1 MRNIKK
7 LLTLTSLFLVLFSFP
22 TAATAAADSE
32 KFQFQLDLSSVD
44 ELLPGDLSEHI
55 LLVQNHTDRRLAYM
69 VESVTFTGSEALAEE
84 LELSLLDGEKAFL
97 HGTVASLSGTDSF
110 EQILT
115 HPAGREQQLTLRL
128 HLRKEATNA
137 VAGNTLTL
145 SICFSGTDAPLQERP
160 PEETE
165 KPPETETPTETQKP
179 PGTAE
184 PDETMKPPPSSGAGT
199 QDVENASDGR
209 PSGGSQTGGGGHG
222 GTSIRGEGYD
232 GKTHGLHAEDPP
244 GTLMDQ
250 LMEWID
256 RIYEHPENLV
266 ETAAR
271 PYGAA
276 EKHPAELS
284 GMASKPDVS
293 GISKP
298 STEDRKYTKKE
309 LPETR
314 RKAAGAGAER
324 NFSAVE
330 SAGKK
335 ENEKKNGTTN
345 DGGNARLALR
355 IRDVSPKHAS
365 VQISTEGGSGTIQ
378 DPVTLYIGPTQREK
392 VLLVTCLFLF
402 ILLLILIIMKCWL
415 LYRATQSENQED
427 SAYASTEQSV

>member
-1 MRNIKK
+1 
-7 LLTLTSLFLVLFSFP
+7 
-22 TAATAAADSE
+22 
-32 KFQFQLDLSSVD
+32 
-44 ELLPGDLSEHI
+44 
-55 LLVQNHTDRRLAYM
+55 M
-69 VESVTFTGSEALAEE
+69 VETVSFTGSEALAEE

-97 HGTVASLSGTDSF
+97 HGTVASLSRTDSF

-184 PDETMKPPPSSGAGT
+184 PEETMKPPPSSGAGT

-209 PSGGSQTGGGGHG
+209 PSGGSQAGGGGHG

-298 STEDRKYTKKE
+298 STEGRKYTKKE

-324 NFSAVE
+324 NFSAAE

-335 ENEKKNGTTN
+335 EHEKKNGTTN

-402 ILLLILIIMKCWL
+402 ILLLILIIIKCWL

>member
-22 TAATAAADSE
+22 AAATAAADSE

-97 HGTVASLSGTDSF
+97 HGTVASLSRTDSF

-145 SICFSGTDAPLQERP
+145 SICFSGTDAPLKERP
-160 PEETE
+160 SE
-165 KPPETETPTETQKP
+165 
-179 PGTAE
+179 
-184 PDETMKPPPSSGAGT
+184 
-199 QDVENASDGR
+199 
-209 PSGGSQTGGGGHG
+209 GSQTGGGGHG

-256 RIYEHPENLV
+256 RIYAHPEDLV
-266 ETAAR
+266 ETASR

-276 EKHPAELS
+276 EKHPAERS
-284 GMASKPDVS
+284 GIDSKPDVS

-298 STEDRKYTKKE
+298 SLEERKCTKKE

-324 NFSAVE
+324 DFSAAK
-330 SAGKK
+330 SAGKT

-392 VLLVTCLFLF
+392 VLLVICLVLF
-402 ILLLILIIMKCWL
+402 VLLLILIIMKCWL

>member
-69 VESVTFTGSEALAEE
+69 VETVSFTGSEALAEE

-97 HGTVASLSGTDSF
+97 HGTVASLSRTDSF

-137 VAGNTLTL
+137 VAGHTLTL
-145 SICFSGTDAPLQERP
+145 SICFFGTDAPLQERP

-184 PDETMKPPPSSGAGT
+184 PEETMKPPPSSGTGT

-209 PSGGSQTGGGGHG
+209 PSGGSQAGGGGHG

-276 EKHPAELS
+276 EKHPVELS

-293 GISKP
+293 GIAKP

-324 NFSAVE
+324 NFSAAE

-355 IRDVSPKHAS
+355 IRDVNPKHAS

-378 DPVTLYIGPTQREK
+378 NPVTLYIGPTQREK

>member
-1 MRNIKK
+1 
-7 LLTLTSLFLVLFSFP
+7 
-22 TAATAAADSE
+22 
-32 KFQFQLDLSSVD
+32 
-44 ELLPGDLSEHI
+44 
-55 LLVQNHTDRRLAYM
+55 
-69 VESVTFTGSEALAEE
+69 
-84 LELSLLDGEKAFL
+84 
-97 HGTVASLSGTDSF
+97 
-110 EQILT
+110 
-115 HPAGREQQLTLRL
+115 
-128 HLRKEATNA
+128 
-137 VAGNTLTL
+137 
-145 SICFSGTDAPLQERP
+145 
-160 PEETE
+160 
-165 KPPETETPTETQKP
+165 
-179 PGTAE
+179 
-184 PDETMKPPPSSGAGT
+184 
-199 QDVENASDGR
+199 
-209 PSGGSQTGGGGHG
+209 
-222 GTSIRGEGYD
+222 
-232 GKTHGLHAEDPP
+232 
-244 GTLMDQ
+244 MDQ

-256 RIYEHPENLV
+256 RIYEHPENMV

-298 STEDRKYTKKE
+298 STEGRKYTKKE

-324 NFSAVE
+324 NFSAAE

-335 ENEKKNGTTN
+335 EHEKKNGTTN

-378 DPVTLYIGPTQREK
+378 DPVTLYIGLTQREK

>member
-22 TAATAAADSE
+22 VSATAATDSE
-32 KFQFQLDLSSVD
+32 KFQFQLDISSAD
-44 ELLPGDLSEHI
+44 ELLPGDISEHI

-97 HGTVASLSGTDSF
+97 HGTVASLSRTDSF

-145 SICFSGTDAPLQERP
+145 SICFSGTDAPLKERP

-165 KPPETETPTETQKP
+165 NPPETETPTETQKP
-179 PGTAE
+179 LVTAE
-184 PDETMKPPPSSGAGT
+184 PEETMKPPPSSGAGT

-209 PSGGSQTGGGGHG
+209 PSGGSQTGSGGHG
-222 GTSIRGEGYD
+222 GTSIC
-232 GKTHGLHAEDPP
+232 GK
-244 GTLMDQ
+244 
-250 LMEWID
+250 
-256 RIYEHPENLV
+256 RS
-266 ETAAR
+266 
-271 PYGAA
+271 
-276 EKHPAELS
+276 S
-284 GMASKPDVS
+284 GHREY
-293 GISKP
+293 
-298 STEDRKYTKKE
+298 TED
-309 LPETR
+309 TR

-324 NFSAVE
+324 NFSAAE

-378 DPVTLYIGPTQREK
+378 DPITLYIGPTQREK
-392 VLLVTCLFLF
+392 ALLVTCRFLF
-402 ILLLILIIMKCWL
+402 ILLLILIIIKCWL
-415 LYRATQSENQED
+415 LYRATQSETQEGRE
-427 SAYASTEQSV
+427 YASTEQGV

>member
-22 TAATAAADSE
+22 AAATAVVDSE

-97 HGTVASLSGTDSF
+97 HGTVASLSRTDSF

-137 VAGNTLTL
+137 VAGNMLTL
-145 SICFSGTDAPLQERP
+145 SICFSGTDAPLKERP
-160 PEETE
+160 PEET
-165 KPPETETPTETQKP
+165 KNPPETETPTETQKP
-179 PGTAE
+179 PVTAE
-184 PDETMKPPPSSGAGT
+184 SEETMKPPPSSGAGT

-209 PSGGSQTGGGGHG
+209 PSGGSQTGSGGHG
-222 GTSIRGEGYD
+222 GTSIC
-232 GKTHGLHAEDPP
+232 GK
-244 GTLMDQ
+244 
-250 LMEWID
+250 
-256 RIYEHPENLV
+256 RS
-266 ETAAR
+266 
-271 PYGAA
+271 
-276 EKHPAELS
+276 S
-284 GMASKPDVS
+284 GHREY
-293 GISKP
+293 
-298 STEDRKYTKKE
+298 TED
-309 LPETR
+309 TR

-324 NFSAVE
+324 NFSAAE

-392 VLLVTCLFLF
+392 VLLVICLFLF
-402 ILLLILIIMKCWL
+402 VLLLILIIMKCWL

>member
-22 TAATAAADSE
+22 VSATAATDSE
-32 KFQFQLDLSSVD
+32 KFQFQLDISSAD
-44 ELLPGDLSEHI
+44 ELLPGDISEHI

-69 VESVTFTGSEALAEE
+69 VETVTFTGSEALAEE
-84 LELSLLDGEKAFL
+84 LELSLLDGDASFL
-97 HGTVASLSGTDSF
+97 HGTVAALSGTDSF
-110 EQILT
+110 DVILT
-115 HPAGREQQLTLRL
+115 HPAGRDKYLTLRL
-128 HLRKEATNA
+128 HLRKEATNT
-137 VAGNTLTL
+137 VAGDTLTL
-145 SICFSGTDAPLQERP
+145 SICLSGTDAPLQERP

-165 KPPETETPTETQKP
+165 NSPETPAETQRPPEAVQPE
-179 PGTAE
+179 
-184 PDETMKPPPSSGAGT
+184 ETMKPPSSSGAGT

-209 PSGGSQTGGGGHG
+209 PSGGSQAGGGGHG

-266 ETAAR
+266 ETASR

-284 GMASKPDVS
+284 GIDSKPDVS

-298 STEDRKYTKKE
+298 STEGRKYTKKE

-324 NFSAVE
+324 NFSAAE

-335 ENEKKNGTTN
+335 EHEKKNGTTN

-402 ILLLILIIMKCWL
+402 ILLLVLIIMKCWL

>member
-69 VESVTFTGSEALAEE
+69 VETVSFTGSEALAEE

-97 HGTVASLSGTDSF
+97 HGTVASLSRTDSF

-137 VAGNTLTL
+137 VAGHMLTL

-165 KPPETETPTETQKP
+165 KPPETPTETQKP

-184 PDETMKPPPSSGAGT
+184 PEETMKPPPSSGAGT

-209 PSGGSQTGGGGHG
+209 PSGGSQTGGGRHG

-256 RIYEHPENLV
+256 RIYEHPEDLV

-276 EKHPAELS
+276 DKHPAELS
-284 GMASKPDVS
+284 GMD
-293 GISKP
+293 SKP

-324 NFSAVE
+324 NFSAAE

-335 ENEKKNGTTN
+335 EHEKKNGTTN

-355 IRDVSPKHAS
+355 IRDVSPKHVS

-392 VLLVTCLFLF
+392 VLPVTCLFLF

>member
-22 TAATAAADSE
+22 AAATAVVDSE

-97 HGTVASLSGTDSF
+97 HGTVASLSRTDSF

-145 SICFSGTDAPLQERP
+145 SICFSGTDAPLKERP
-160 PEETE
+160 SE
-165 KPPETETPTETQKP
+165 
-179 PGTAE
+179 
-184 PDETMKPPPSSGAGT
+184 
-199 QDVENASDGR
+199 
-209 PSGGSQTGGGGHG
+209 GSQTGGGGHG

-232 GKTHGLHAEDPP
+232 GKMHGLHAEDPP

-256 RIYEHPENLV
+256 RIYAHPEDLV
-266 ETAAR
+266 ETASR
-271 PYGAA
+271 PHGAA
-276 EKHPAELS
+276 EKHPAERS
-284 GMASKPDVS
+284 GIDSKSDVS
-293 GISKP
+293 GIAMP
-298 STEDRKYTKKE
+298 SLEKRKCTKKE

-324 NFSAVE
+324 DFSAAK
-330 SAGKK
+330 SAGKT

-345 DGGNARLALR
+345 DGGNVRLALR

-392 VLLVTCLFLF
+392 VLLVICLVLF
-402 ILLLILIIMKCWL
+402 VLLLILIIMKCWL

>member
-32 KFQFQLDLSSVD
+32 KFQFQLELSSVD

-110 EQILT
+110 DVILT

-128 HLRKEATNA
+128 HLRKEATNV
-137 VAGNTLTL
+137 VAGHTLTL
-145 SICFSGTDAPLQERP
+145 SICFSGTDAPLQEQL

-256 RIYEHPENLV
+256 RIYAHPEELV

-271 PYGAA
+271 PYGAV
-276 EKHPAELS
+276 EKHPTELS
-284 GMASKPDVS
+284 WMDTKPDASGVS
-293 GISKP
+293 NP
-298 STEDRKYTKKE
+298 STEERECTKKE
-309 LPETR
+309 LPESR

-324 NFSAVE
+324 NFSAAE

-392 VLLVTCLFLF
+392 MLLITCLFLF
-402 ILLLILIIMKCWL
+402 VLLLILIIIKCWL

-427 SAYASTEQSV
+427 SVYASREQSV

>member
-7 LLTLTSLFLVLFSFP
+7 LLTLTSVFLVLFSFP
-22 TAATAAADSE
+22 AAATAVADSE

-97 HGTVASLSGTDSF
+97 HGTVASLSRTDSF

-145 SICFSGTDAPLQERP
+145 SICFSGTDVPLKERP
-160 PEETE
+160 PEET
-165 KPPETETPTETQKP
+165 KNPPETETPTETQKP
-179 PGTAE
+179 PVTAE
-184 PDETMKPPPSSGAGT
+184 SEETMKPPPSSGAGT

-209 PSGGSQTGGGGHG
+209 PSGGSQTGGGGGHG

-244 GTLMDQ
+244 
-250 LMEWID
+250 
-256 RIYEHPENLV
+256 
-266 ETAAR
+266 
-271 PYGAA
+271 
-276 EKHPAELS
+276 
-284 GMASKPDVS
+284 
-293 GISKP
+293 
-298 STEDRKYTKKE
+298 
-309 LPETR
+309 ETR

-324 NFSAVE
+324 DFSAAK
-330 SAGKK
+330 SAGKT
-335 ENEKKNGTTN
+335 ENEKKNGTMN

-392 VLLVTCLFLF
+392 VLLVICLFLF
-402 ILLLILIIMKCWL
+402 VLLLILIILKCWL

>member
-22 TAATAAADSE
+22 AAATAVVDSE

-69 VESVTFTGSEALAEE
+69 VESVTFIGSEALAEE

-97 HGTVASLSGTDSF
+97 HGTVALLSRTDSF

-145 SICFSGTDAPLQERP
+145 SICFSGTDAPLKERP

-165 KPPETETPTETQKP
+165 NPPETETPTETQKP
-179 PGTAE
+179 PVTAE
-184 PDETMKPPPSSGAGT
+184 PEETMKPPPSSGAGT

-244 GTLMDQ
+244 ETLMDQ

-256 RIYEHPENLV
+256 RIYAHPEDLV
-266 ETAAR
+266 ETASR

-276 EKHPAELS
+276 EKHPAERS
-284 GMASKPDVS
+284 GIDSKPDVS

-298 STEDRKYTKKE
+298 SLEERKCTKKE

-314 RKAAGAGAER
+314 RKAAGAGAG
-324 NFSAVE
+324 FFCS
-330 SAGKK
+330 
-335 ENEKKNGTTN
+335 EKRGKNG
-345 DGGNARLALR
+345 
-355 IRDVSPKHAS
+355 K
-365 VQISTEGGSGTIQ
+365 
-378 DPVTLYIGPTQREK
+378 
-392 VLLVTCLFLF
+392 
-402 ILLLILIIMKCWL
+402 
-415 LYRATQSENQED
+415 
-427 SAYASTEQSV
+427 

>member
-22 TAATAAADSE
+22 ISATAAADSE
-32 KFQFQLDLSSVD
+32 KFQFQLDVSSVD

-69 VESVTFTGSEALAEE
+69 VETVTFTGSEALAEE
-84 LELSLLDGEKAFL
+84 LELSLLDGDASFL
-97 HGTVASLSGTDSF
+97 HGTVAALSGTDSF
-110 EQILT
+110 DVLLT
-115 HPAGREQQLTLRL
+115 HPAGRDKYLTLRL
-128 HLRKEATNA
+128 HLRKEATNT
-137 VAGNTLTL
+137 VAGDTLTL
-145 SICFSGTDAPLQERP
+145 SICLSGTDAPLQERP

-165 KPPETETPTETQKP
+165 NSPETPAETQRPPEAVQPE
-179 PGTAE
+179 
-184 PDETMKPPPSSGAGT
+184 ETMKPPSSSGAGT

-209 PSGGSQTGGGGHG
+209 PSGGSQTGSGGHG
-222 GTSIRGEGYD
+222 GTSICGEGYD

-256 RIYEHPENLV
+256 RIYEHPEELV

-271 PYGAA
+271 PYGNA
-276 EKHPAELS
+276 EKHPAE
-284 GMASKPDVS
+284 
-293 GISKP
+293 P
-298 STEDRKYTKKE
+298 STEDRKGTKKE
-309 LPETR
+309 LPEMR
-314 RKAAGAGAER
+314 RKAAGAGAKRE
-324 NFSAVE
+324 FSAAK

-335 ENEKKNGTTN
+335 ENEKKNSTTN

-365 VQISTEGGSGTIQ
+365 VQISTEGGNGTIQ

-392 VLLVTCLFLF
+392 ALLVTCLFLF
-402 ILLLILIIMKCWL
+402 ILLLILIIIKCWL
-415 LYRATQSENQED
+415 LYRATQSENQEGRE
-427 SAYASTEQSV
+427 YASTEQSVS

>member
-22 TAATAAADSE
+22 AAATAVVDSE

-97 HGTVASLSGTDSF
+97 HGTVASLSRTDSF

-145 SICFSGTDAPLQERP
+145 SICFSGTDAPLKERP
-160 PEETE
+160 SE
-165 KPPETETPTETQKP
+165 
-179 PGTAE
+179 
-184 PDETMKPPPSSGAGT
+184 
-199 QDVENASDGR
+199 
-209 PSGGSQTGGGGHG
+209 GSQTGGGGHG

-232 GKTHGLHAEDPP
+232 GKMHGLHAEDPP

-256 RIYEHPENLV
+256 RIYAHPEDLV
-266 ETAAR
+266 ETASR
-271 PYGAA
+271 PHGAA
-276 EKHPAELS
+276 EKHPAERS
-284 GMASKPDVS
+284 GIDSKSDVS

-298 STEDRKYTKKE
+298 SLEERKCTKKE

-324 NFSAVE
+324 DFSAAK
-330 SAGKK
+330 SAGKT

-345 DGGNARLALR
+345 DGGNVRLALR

-392 VLLVTCLFLF
+392 VLLVICLVLF
-402 ILLLILIIMKCWL
+402 VLLLILIIMKCWL

>member
-22 TAATAAADSE
+22 AAATAVVDSE

-84 LELSLLDGEKAFL
+84 LELSLLDGEKDFL
-97 HGTVASLSGTDSF
+97 HGTVASLSRTDSF

-145 SICFSGTDAPLQERP
+145 SICFSGTDAPLKERP
-160 PEETE
+160 SE
-165 KPPETETPTETQKP
+165 
-179 PGTAE
+179 
-184 PDETMKPPPSSGAGT
+184 
-199 QDVENASDGR
+199 
-209 PSGGSQTGGGGHG
+209 GSQTGGGGHG

-256 RIYEHPENLV
+256 RIYAHPEDLV
-266 ETAAR
+266 ETASR

-276 EKHPAELS
+276 EKHPAERS
-284 GMASKPDVS
+284 GIDSKPDVS

-298 STEDRKYTKKE
+298 SLEERKCTKKE

-324 NFSAVE
+324 DFSAAE
-330 SAGKK
+330 SAGKT

-365 VQISTEGGSGTIQ
+365 VQISTEGGSGRIQ

-392 VLLVTCLFLF
+392 VLLVICLFLF
-402 ILLLILIIMKCWL
+402 VLLLILIIMKCWL